1 MAAASLS
8 FIVGILGNI
17 ISLLVFAS
25 PIRTFQK
32 IIVKKSTENYK
43 SLPYIS
49 TLLSTSLWTFYGYL
63 KPGGLLIMT
72 VNGAGTV
79 LQLIYITL
87 FIIFATKEKK
97 IKTLIALGV
106 LNIGFVGVVIAVN
119 LLAIHGS
126 LRITV
131 VGSVCAALTIFMY
144 ASPLTAMRTVIKKK
158 SVEYMPFFLSLFLF
172 LNAGVWSVYSVLVKD
187 YFMGVPNGIGF
198 VLGSTQLI
206 LYTIYKNK
214 AEPIKS
220 MDKITSAE
228 IKEGSGHVVI
238 GLTDEEKEATNNS
251 DKLPNKTLG
260 KGNSDPNP
268 KPGLTRQISSLPVIL
283 KSLSLGPYD
292 INYSFSRDKNGDII
306 GIVEDS

>member
-8 FIVGILGNI
+8 FIIGILGNV

-25 PIRTFQK
+25 PIRTFRR
-32 IIVKKSTENYK
+32 IIAEKSTENFK

-49 TLLSTSLWTFYGYL
+49 TLLSTSLWTFYGFL

-79 LQLIYITL
+79 LQFIYNTL

-97 IKTLIALGV
+97 IKSLIALGV
-106 LNIGFVGVVIAVN
+106 LNIGFVGAVIAVT

-126 LRITV
+126 LPITV
-131 VGSVCAALTIFMY
+131 VGFVCATLTIFMY
-144 ASPLTAMRTVIKKK
+144 ASPLTAMRTVIKMK
-158 SVEYMPFFLSLFLF
+158 SVKYMPFFLSLFLF

-206 LYTIYKNK
+206 LYTIYKDK
-214 AEPIKS
+214 PKPIKS
-220 MDKITSAE
+220 MDKT
-228 IKEGSGHVVI
+228 
-238 GLTDEEKEATNNS
+238 LQ
-251 DKLPNKTLG
+251 KLKRLRVM
-260 KGNSDPNP
+260 
-268 KPGLTRQISSLPVIL
+268 L
-283 KSLSLGPYD
+283 
-292 INYSFSRDKNGDII
+292 
-306 GIVEDS
+306 